1 MKNLHYTFIAFFFF
15 LNVFGQQDKIDS
27 LKTAYKNETI
37 DTLKVKI
44 LKSICNTYYYT
55 NYTEGLAYVDTLMQF
70 SKKIKKFDNVSFG
83 HRYIGGGFI
92 QKGKFKEAILEFK
105 KSIVL
110 MDSLGQHNN
119 KYSDFMNIG
128 SAYRYAR
135 KFDDASKYY
144 NKAIEI
150 AERLGKKGRFIV
162 INNNLGAMAYEQE
175 KYDEAT
181 SYLMKSL
188 EYKEYNKNPRRL
200 VTTYDNLGLV
210 HYEINQYK
218 KAVEYFKEALVIS
231 EKTEYAAG
239 IADSK
244 KNIAK
249 CYTAEKKNI
258 DEGILYLKD
267 AIEIYK
273 NINDNMFL
281 IEAYS
286 NLGDTYEIANDFS
299 NAINFH
305 KKAVALAEE
314 VGMEDKVLGSRISL
328 SRTLVKQGKLTN
340 AEKEL
345 QHILKDIAN
354 ENLLERQLVI
364 AYETKAELSR
374 LKKDYKNAFLYQKK
388 FSDLENSI
396 QQNERVKDINEIE
409 TKYQTEKKEKE
420 NLQLKADNVE
430 QELLTQKAN
439 TRNWFLLFCSL
450 GLGISGFFI
459 YRRYKAETKA
469 KEIISKQKETIE
481 NLQKELHHRI
491 KNNLS
496 IIDTFIEVAKEEFSD
511 SKFQTK
517 LTELQNR
524 IDSINEVHL
533 QLYQNNDVTNLN
545 LKKYIDTLAQNINA
559 SFSDSNINLKTSIDD
574 DLNINTDKSF
584 SVGLIVN
591 EFLTNSYKYA
601 FDNSDGE
608 IQIGMKE
615 NKQHYELSL
624 SDNGKGLPKDFDIK
638 KTDSFGLRI
647 MKLLT
652 EQLNGTFNLSN
663 NKGVALRITFPKT

>member
-175 KYDEAT
+175 KYDDAT

-231 EKTEYAAG
+231 H
-239 IADSK
+239 
-244 KNIAK
+244 
-249 CYTAEKKNI
+249 
-258 DEGILYLKD
+258 
-267 AIEIYK
+267 
-273 NINDNMFL
+273 F
-281 IEAYS
+281 
-286 NLGDTYEIANDFS
+286 
-299 NAINFH
+299 
-305 KKAVALAEE
+305 
-314 VGMEDKVLGSRISL
+314 
-328 SRTLVKQGKLTN
+328 
-340 AEKEL
+340 
-345 QHILKDIAN
+345 
-354 ENLLERQLVI
+354 
-364 AYETKAELSR
+364 
-374 LKKDYKNAFLYQKK
+374 
-388 FSDLENSI
+388 
-396 QQNERVKDINEIE
+396 
-409 TKYQTEKKEKE
+409 
-420 NLQLKADNVE
+420 
-430 QELLTQKAN
+430 
-439 TRNWFLLFCSL
+439 
-450 GLGISGFFI
+450 
-459 YRRYKAETKA
+459 
-469 KEIISKQKETIE
+469 
-481 NLQKELHHRI
+481 
-491 KNNLS
+491 
-496 IIDTFIEVAKEEFSD
+496 
-511 SKFQTK
+511 
-517 LTELQNR
+517 
-524 IDSINEVHL
+524 
-533 QLYQNNDVTNLN
+533 
-545 LKKYIDTLAQNINA
+545 
-559 SFSDSNINLKTSIDD
+559 
-574 DLNINTDKSF
+574 
-584 SVGLIVN
+584 
-591 EFLTNSYKYA
+591 
-601 FDNSDGE
+601 
-608 IQIGMKE
+608 
-615 NKQHYELSL
+615 
-624 SDNGKGLPKDFDIK
+624 
-638 KTDSFGLRI
+638 
-647 MKLLT
+647 
-652 EQLNGTFNLSN
+652 
-663 NKGVALRITFPKT
+663 